1 MENNLEQIKMLNLTE
16 EDFKLLVDGLDALPE
31 KGFAG
36 EMMGDLLIGLISKGG
51 EEEKERLM
59 KERQAKREKLDK
71 GKEIMKEN
79 IKILQ
84 GKLLMLK
91 RYFQENDIL
100 KQTYEVLSI
109 PNQS

>member
-1 MENNLEQIKMLNLTE
+1 MENLEQIKMLNLTE
-16 EDFKLLVDGLDALPE
+16 EDFKLIVDGLDALPE

-36 EMMGDLLIGLISKGG
+36 EMMGDILVGMLGKGDD
-51 EEEKERLM
+51 EAKAKMMKDREAER
-59 KERQAKREKLDK
+59 KKKDA

-91 RYFQENDIL
+91 RYLQENKLL
-100 KQTYEVLSI
+100 KDAYEVLNFQQ
-109 PNQS
+109 P